1 MLKGT
6 NQEQGR
12 PFNKRIVLE
21 LIRRH
26 GPVARTDIAAAVSLT
41 VQTVST
47 IVRELEEDGFV
58 VSQRESPKGRGV
70 PPARLAINPD
80 GGFAIGIYVTPLSVE
95 AALVNLR
102 GDIVTVLHRDAE
114 HLTPDE
120 GFSIIEELVSL
131 IFADDERRRVL
142 GIGLAMP
149 GPFGV
154 ESMSFVGPTTMAGW
168 QGIAIA
174 EHLEETIGL
183 PAFLETD
190 MAAAAYGEQLYG
202 RGNEFTNY
210 YYLFFGVGLG
220 GTMVQDGLLL
230 RGHWGNAGEVGH
242 MTAVPDGQPCYC
254 GNRGCLEQ
262 YVSLEAL
269 RRSGLTEDAWLD
281 ETYHIFCRAIRTI
294 ENLFDPE
301 TIVVGGFVPEV
312 LKRRIAAPGC
322 DFGNTVAARRDR
334 VLPRMIVA
342 GGAGEAVLRGAASLA
357 VRGALSPR
365 EGRMFASD
373 LRSQMGKEVVA

>member
-26 GPVARTDIAAAVSLT
+26 GPIARTDIAAAVSLT

-131 IFADDERRRVL
+131 IFADDQRRRVL

-154 ESMSFVGPTTMAGW
+154 EFDEFRRPNDDGGLAG
-168 QGIAIA
+168 
-174 EHLEETIGL
+174 
-183 PAFLETD
+183 
-190 MAAAAYGEQLYG
+190 Y
-202 RGNEFTNY
+202 
-210 YYLFFGVGLG
+210 
-220 GTMVQDGLLL
+220 
-230 RGHWGNAGEVGH
+230 
-242 MTAVPDGQPCYC
+242 
-254 GNRGCLEQ
+254 
-262 YVSLEAL
+262 
-269 RRSGLTEDAWLD
+269 
-281 ETYHIFCRAIRTI
+281 
-294 ENLFDPE
+294 
-301 TIVVGGFVPEV
+301 
-312 LKRRIAAPGC
+312 
-322 DFGNTVAARRDR
+322 RDR
-334 VLPRMIVA
+334 GTSRRNDWPACI
-342 GGAGEAVLRGAASLA
+342 
-357 VRGALSPR
+357 P
-365 EGRMFASD
+365 
-373 LRSQMGKEVVA
+373 